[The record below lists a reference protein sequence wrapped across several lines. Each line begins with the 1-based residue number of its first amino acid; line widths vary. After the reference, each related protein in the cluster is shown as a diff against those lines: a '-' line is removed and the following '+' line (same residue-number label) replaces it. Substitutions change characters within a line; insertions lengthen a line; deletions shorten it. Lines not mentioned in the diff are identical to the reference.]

1 MPRDYR
7 DRVIN
12 CQVNQSENITSETR
26 FAHFSFSESPIII
39 MADMEVAVM
48 RRKKNYYVNLTYEEL
63 KVLRAGM
70 LWFRNQVIREGKPTE
85 DIDELIKRIWK

>member
-1 MPRDYR
+1 
-7 DRVIN
+7 
-12 CQVNQSENITSETR
+12 
-26 FAHFSFSESPIII
+26 
-39 MADMEVAVM
+39 MADKEVAVM

-85 DIDELIKRIWK
+85 DIDELLKRIWK